1 MDRRQ
6 AKTRKAVM
14 DAFTRLLEHKP
25 YGNITVQEIIDT
37 ADIGRSTFYAHFE
50 TKDDLLRVLC
60 EEIFAHVFSE
70 KQHKELT
77 HDFSSGAYG
86 MAEKVTH
93 MLYQLDDSRSCLRGI
108 LSGEGGEI
116 FMRYF
121 REHLTKIFDGALRKT
136 KNGAPREY
144 FLNHATQSFA
154 ETLRWWMTHDKFKP
168 EEICAF
174 YMEAVPFFASENAP

>member
-14 DAFTRLLEHKP
+14 EAFTNLLEHKS
-25 YGNITVQEIIDT
+25 YGNITVQEIIDA

-60 EEIFAHVFSE
+60 EEIFSHVFSE
-70 KQHKELT
+70 KPHKEKT
-77 HDFSSGAYG
+77 HDFSSGTYG

-93 MLYQLDDSRSCLRGI
+93 MLYQLGDNRSYLKGI
-108 LSGEGGEI
+108 LSGESSEI

-121 REHLTKIFDGALRKT
+121 REHLTEIFDDALQGKT
-136 KNGAPREY
+136 KKIPRDY
-144 FLNHATQSFA
+144 LLNHATQSFA
-154 ETLRWWMTHDKFKP
+154 ETVRWWMVHEKYKP
-168 EEICAF
+168 EELCAF
-174 YMEAVPFFASENAP
+174 YMEAVPFFGQ